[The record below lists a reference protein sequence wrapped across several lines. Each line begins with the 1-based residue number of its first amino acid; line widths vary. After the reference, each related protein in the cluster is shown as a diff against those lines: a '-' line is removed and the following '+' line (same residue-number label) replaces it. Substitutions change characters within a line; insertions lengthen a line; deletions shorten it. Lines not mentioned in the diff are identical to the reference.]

1 MLLLLGGVHLSGHL
15 LWLLRLLRLLLC
27 LLLLDLRLRVRV
39 TRMCL
44 L

>member
-15 LWLLRLLRLLLC
+15 LWLLRLLLC

-39 TRMCL
+39 TRMGL